1 MEISISQSD
10 KAKLALRYCVHKL
23 KLTRILGTDKVGL
36 KTKSGPIMG
45 VQRRTMYGDKYY
57 SFEGIPFARPPV
69 GNLRFKSPVPVE
81 PWTKIWNCQKA
92 RPKPLQ
98 KHIFMD
104 MIEGSEDCLYLNVYS
119 KNIKPQ
125 SPLPV
130 MVWIFGG
137 GFQLGEAS
145 RDVHSPDYLMM
156 EEVVLVVINYRLGPL
171 GFLSLEDPEL
181 KVPGNAGLKDQVMAL
196 KWIKDNCEVFG
207 GDYKNITLF
216 GVSAGSASAHL
227 LMLSKASKN
236 LFHKAILMSGTA
248 LSPWAI
254 IRAGVKSANWTQM
267 LVKSMGYSGAD
278 LNDKEVF
285 NFLSEANGKDI
296 IKCCGS
302 LFGWEERSLREIYA
316 FGPVIEPYTT
326 EDSIIT
332 GNPKDIMRNCWSKN
346 IPIVMGTTSFEGLLL
361 FPGMIS
367 FCVCGVMELVCFK
380 LSAFFVFL
388 V

>member
-10 KAKLALRYCVHKL
+10 KAKLAFKYCVHKL
-23 KLTRILGTDKVGL
+23 KFTRVLGTDKVGL

-45 VQRRTMYGDKYY
+45 IQRRTMYGDKYY
-57 SFEGIPFARPPV
+57 SFEGIPFARPPL
-69 GNLRFKSPVPVE
+69 GDLRFKSPMPVE
-81 PWTKIWNCQKA
+81 PWTRIRNCQKA
-92 RPKPLQ
+92 SPKPLQ

-104 MIEGSEDCLYLNVYS
+104 MVEGSEDCLYLNIYS
-119 KNIKPQ
+119 KNIKPPK
-125 SPLPV
+125 PLPV

-145 RDVHSPDYLMM
+145 RDVHSPDYFMM
-156 EEVVLVVINYRLGPL
+156 EDVVLVVISYRLGPL
-171 GFLSLEDPEL
+171 GFLSLKDPDIQ
-181 KVPGNAGLKDQVMAL
+181 VPGNAGLKDQVMGL

-207 GDYKNITLF
+207 GDSNNITLF
-216 GVSAGSASAHL
+216 GVSAGSASAHF
-227 LMLSKASKN
+227 LMLSNASKN

-254 IRAGVKSANWTQM
+254 VRPGDRNPNWTQM
-267 LVKSMGYSGAD
+267 LVKSMGYVDGGD
-278 LNDKEVF
+278 LDDKELF
-285 NFLSEANGKDI
+285 KILSEAKGKDI
-296 IKCCGS
+296 IKYCGN

-316 FGPVIEPYTT
+316 FGPVIEPYPT

-346 IPIVMGTTSFEGLLL
+346 IPIMMGTTSFEGLLL

-367 FCVCGVMELVCFK
+367 FIFI
-380 LSAFFVFL
+380 F
-388 V
+388 